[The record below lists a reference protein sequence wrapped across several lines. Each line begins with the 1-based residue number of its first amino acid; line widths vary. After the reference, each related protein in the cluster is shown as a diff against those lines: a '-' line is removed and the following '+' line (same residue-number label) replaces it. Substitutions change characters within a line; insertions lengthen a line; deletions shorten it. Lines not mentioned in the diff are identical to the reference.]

1 MPTSKISKKSGVDE
15 GDNLKRSTTIARII
29 IEDEFP
35 TARKTGRVVAQ
46 GDNAGTRTRPATAI
60 FSIGW
65 L

>member
-1 MPTSKISKKSGVDE
+1 MKIKQKLE
-15 GDNLKRSTTIARII
+15 HMNYLNNKTMIASTIM
-29 IEDEFP
+29 EDEFP
-35 TARKTGRVVAQ
+35 TARNTGRVVAQ